1 MAVGRLCAQCQTVD
15 HADFSRSADF
25 AQCHDKTD
33 QVLYAGGCEPGLY
46 QNSQSERDERKR
58 YYKKTRNQKCL
69 DTCYHIDGNWYW
81 IYLRRFSNYRNSV
94 FHTGDG
100 KFAGIRHWQQGYS
113 GSAGLRIHYGGSHL
127 YGKYGC

>member
-1 MAVGRLCAQCQTVD
+1 MKEKDIIRK
-15 HADFSRSADF
+15 HAIRNALIPVITLMGIGIGFIF
-25 AQCHDKTD
+25 
-33 QVLYAGGCEPGLY
+33 GGSP
-46 QNSQSERDERKR
+46 
-58 YYKKTRNQKCL
+58 
-69 DTCYHIDGNWYW
+69 
-81 IYLRRFSNYRNSV
+81 NYRNSV